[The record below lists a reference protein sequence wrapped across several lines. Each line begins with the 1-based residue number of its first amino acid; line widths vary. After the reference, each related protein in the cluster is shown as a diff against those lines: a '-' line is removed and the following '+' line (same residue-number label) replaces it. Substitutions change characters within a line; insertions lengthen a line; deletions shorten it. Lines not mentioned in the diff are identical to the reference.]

1 MQSLYPVDPLFSDC
15 YDPDGWKNT
24 ACEKDLKKKKKSHS
38 DRQQFFF
45 TALLT
50 ISVDGSSTVS
60 STLMRP
66 VTLFISLNMG
76 MGTLD
81 RDPSPAAA
89 TLSPETPLKDEER
102 HRIRHQTKQTTCLL
116 TQLVD

>member
-1 MQSLYPVDPLFSDC
+1 MILM
-15 YDPDGWKNT
+15 DGKT
-24 ACEKDLKKKKKSHS
+24 QHVKKIKKIKKSHS

-116 TQLVD
+116 TQLID

>member
-1 MQSLYPVDPLFSDC
+1 ME
-15 YDPDGWKNT
+15 KKT
-24 ACEKDLKKKKKSHS
+24 ACEKKQKSHS
-38 DRQQFFF
+38 DRQQFF

-50 ISVDGSSTVS
+50 ISVDGSGTVS

-89 TLSPETPLKDEER
+89 TLSPETPLKDEVR
-102 HRIRHQTKQTTCLL
+102 YRIRHQTKQTTRLL